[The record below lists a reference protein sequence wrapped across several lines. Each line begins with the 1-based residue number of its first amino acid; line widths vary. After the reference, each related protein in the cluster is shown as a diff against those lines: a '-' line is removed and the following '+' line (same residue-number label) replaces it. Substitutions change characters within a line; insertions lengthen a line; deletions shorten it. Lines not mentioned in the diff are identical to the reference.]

1 MTSWYSNI
9 LTRTTSQISSL
20 RSTLLASENDGD
32 TDDDTHVCRVLRNYY
47 GDKGRPLPSWLP
59 PDPKAPPA
67 PAAQQPLYVQPQVG
81 ARYGGLQ
88 TGGAGGAG
96 ASGGFSSLWDS
107 APQQQQQQK
116 QGRAP
121 AARED
126 VVARPVASQGAAGA
140 GGGGG
145 SAQDRLKQRLWGA
158 GRQSPGQA
166 GGQFQPPGA
175 SYEDR
180 FAPGSSYGGQS
191 GGGPGGQGRG
201 RQGLPSG
208 PRGYR

>member
-32 TDDDTHVCRVLRNYY
+32 TEDDTHVCRVLRNYY

-88 TGGAGGAG
+88 TGGESGCCRRRGGRRLRAGQAQ
-96 ASGGFSSLWDS
+96 AEALGGGEAES
-107 APQQQQQQK
+107 
-116 QGRAP
+116 R
-121 AARED
+121 
-126 VVARPVASQGAAGA
+126 A
-140 GGGGG
+140 GGGPV
-145 SAQDRLKQRLWGA
+145 SAA
-158 GRQSPGQA
+158 GCQLRGQVCA
-166 GGQFQPPGA
+166 GEFVWRAEWWRARRAGKGEA
-175 SYEDR
+175 
-180 FAPGSSYGGQS
+180 
-191 GGGPGGQGRG
+191 
-201 RQGLPSG
+201 GLAQWSEG
-208 PRGYR
+208 V

>member
-32 TDDDTHVCRVLRNYY
+32 TEDDTHVCRVLRNYY

-59 PDPKAPPA
+59 PDPKAPAPA
-67 PAAQQPLYVQPQVG
+67 PAVQQPLYVQPQVG

-88 TGGAGGAG
+88 SGGAG
-96 ASGGFSSLWDS
+96 ASGGLSSLWDS
-107 APQQQQQQK
+107 APQGK
-116 QGRAP
+116 AP

-126 VVARPVASQGAAGA
+126 VFARPVGSQVAA
-140 GGGGG
+140 GGGAGG

-191 GGGPGGQGRG
+191 GGGHGGQGRG